1 MSSRGM
7 DFVSEWIWQRV
18 VTGTV
23 TEFHAGVWMSVAYEG
38 ADPMFRV
45 ALRETTANEGSSA
58 AINPDVRVT
67 VGVSERASGFR

>member
-1 MSSRGM
+1 
-7 DFVSEWIWQRV
+7 
-18 VTGTV
+18 
-23 TEFHAGVWMSVAYEG
+23 
-38 ADPMFRV
+38 MFRV